1 MLIHLCIRDFA
12 VVRATEMEFGPGL
25 TVVSG
30 ETGAGKSLLVDALAF
45 LCGQRADSGVV
56 RHGANRAELLAGFSL
71 ADTPAAQQ
79 WLQDNELDE
88 EADDA
93 YGEGGTCQLRRVIR
107 ADGRSRAY
115 INGRPVPLS
124 QLTELAAL
132 LLEIH
137 GQHEQQALLSRPNQ
151 LALLDAWA
159 RNGAQRQAVKQAAQQ
174 WQGLLNERNTL
185 LQTGNVADRLAFL
198 QYQLDELHGQE
209 LEPEAIAQLLANHRR
224 QAHSSALVEA
234 CQQALLALNGEEDN
248 TPCLLKRLHRLR
260 QGLARVSAHENR
272 LSDIDE
278 LLEAASIPLH
288 EAVQQLERVL
298 DDITTHDPA
307 NLLEIEQR
315 LGHLHDLA
323 RKHRVPLEELAAT
336 YERMTHEL
344 EQLQGADARLAQLD
358 NEIAAAVIQWQ
369 QQAAVLSASRHNA
382 AGTLSKAVSA
392 LLGEL
397 GMGGAQFQVQLE
409 AQPVL
414 RPDPN
419 GAERAEFL
427 VSANLGQPLRPLRKV
442 ASGGELSRISLAIE
456 VAALDLEAVPTM
468 VFDEVDA
475 GISGA
480 VADRVGSTLR
490 TLGQH
495 RQVLCVTH
503 LPQVAARGHHHYRVS
518 KAPVEGI
525 TQSAVQP
532 LDTAT
537 RAEEIARML
546 GGINI
551 SNEARA
557 AAVKLLQEGHLIQEE
572 VIS

>member
-71 ADTPAAQQ
+71 IDTPAAQQ

-93 YGEGGTCQLRRVIR
+93 DEGGQCQLRRVIR
-107 ADGRSRAY
+107 VDGRSRAY

-159 RNGAQRQAVKQAAQQ
+159 RNAGQRHAVKQAAQQ
-174 WQGLLNERNTL
+174 WQALLNERNTL

-198 QYQLDELHGQE
+198 HYQLDELHGQE
-209 LEPEAIAQLLANHRR
+209 LEPAAIEQLLANHRR

-234 CQQALLALNGEEDN
+234 CQHALSTLNSEEDN
-248 TPCLLKRLHRLR
+248 TPSLLKRLHRLR
-260 QGLARVSAHENR
+260 QGLARVSAHETR
-272 LSDIDE
+272 LSEIDE
-278 LLEAASIPLH
+278 LLETASIPLH

-298 DDITTHDPA
+298 DDIASNDPA

-323 RKHRVPLEELAAT
+323 RKHRVPLEELAT
-336 YERMTHEL
+336 TRERIRHEL
-344 EQLQGADARLAQLD
+344 ERLQDADARLAQLD
-358 NEIAAAVIQWQ
+358 NEIAAAVVQWQ
-369 QQAAVLSASRHNA
+369 QKAALLSVSRQNA
-382 AGTLSKAVSA
+382 AGTLSQAVTA

-397 GMGGAQFQVQLE
+397 GMSGAQFQVQLDS
-409 AQPVL
+409 QPVL
-414 RPDPN
+414 RPDPH

-427 VSANLGQPLRPLRKV
+427 VTANLGQPLRPLRKV

-456 VAALDLEAVPTM
+456 VATMDLEAVPTM
-468 VFDEVDA
+468 VFDEVDS

-480 VADRVGSTLR
+480 VADRVGSKLR
-490 TLGQH
+490 TLGEH

-503 LPQVAARGHHHYRVS
+503 LPQVAARGHNHYRVS

-532 LDTAT
+532 LDAAT

-546 GGINI
+546 GGVNI

-557 AAVKLLQEGHLIQEE
+557 AAVKLLEEGRLAQETM
-572 VIS
+572 S

>member
-45 LCGQRADSGVV
+45 LCGQRADSSVV

-88 EADDA
+88 EADVAD
-93 YGEGGTCQLRRVIR
+93 EGGQCQLRRVIR

-159 RNGAQRQAVKQAAQQ
+159 RNVAQRQAVKQAAQQ
-174 WQGLLNERNTL
+174 WHALLNERTTL
-185 LQTGNVADRLAFL
+185 LQAGNVADRLAFL
-198 QYQLDELHGQE
+198 HYQLDELHDQE
-209 LEPEAIAQLLANHRR
+209 LEPAAIEQLLANHRR

-248 TPCLLKRLHRLR
+248 TPSLLKRLHRLR
-260 QGLARVSAHENR
+260 QGLGRVSAHEAR
-272 LSDIDE
+272 LTDIDE
-278 LLEAASIPLH
+278 LLEAASISLH
-288 EAVQQLERVL
+288 EALQQLERVL
-298 DDITTHDPA
+298 DDIATNDPIH
-307 NLLEIEQR
+307 LLEIEQR

-336 YERMTHEL
+336 RQRISDEL
-344 EQLQGADARLAQLD
+344 EQLQNADARLAQLD
-358 NEIAAAVIQWQ
+358 NEIKTAVINWQ
-369 QQAAVLSASRHNA
+369 QQAALLSASRQSA
-382 AGTLSKAVSA
+382 AVSLSKAVTA

-397 GMGGAQFQVQLE
+397 GMSGAQFQVQLE

-427 VSANLGQPLRPLRKV
+427 VTANLGQPLRPLRKV

-456 VAALDLEAVPTM
+456 VAAMDLEAVPTM
-468 VFDEVDA
+468 VFDEVDS

-480 VADRVGSTLR
+480 VADRVGSKLR
-490 TLGQH
+490 TLGEH

-503 LPQVAARGHHHYRVS
+503 LPQVAARGHNHYRVS

-532 LDTAT
+532 LDTAA
-537 RAEEIARML
+537 RSEEIARML
-546 GGINI
+546 GGVNI
-551 SNEARA
+551 SDEARA
-557 AAVKLLQEGHLIQEE
+557 AAVKLLQEGALIQEQE
-572 VIS
+572 TAL

>member
-30 ETGAGKSLLVDALAF
+30 ETGAGKSLLVDALGF

-56 RHGANRAELLAGFSL
+56 RHGASRAELLAGFSL

-159 RNGAQRQAVKQAAQQ
+159 RNSTQRQAVRQAAQQ
-174 WQGLLNERNTL
+174 WQALLNERDTL
-185 LQTGNVADRLAFL
+185 LQAGNVADRLAFL
-198 QYQLDELHGQE
+198 QYQLDELHGQD
-209 LEPEAIAQLLANHRR
+209 LEPTAIAQLLANHRR
-224 QAHSSALVEA
+224 QAYSSALVEA
-234 CQQALLALNGEEDN
+234 CQQALLALNGEEEGA
-248 TPCLLKRLHRLR
+248 PSLLKRLHRLR
-260 QGLARVSAHENR
+260 QGLVRVSAHEAR
-272 LSDIDE
+272 LAEIDE
-278 LLEAASIPLH
+278 LLETASIPLH
-288 EAVQQLERVL
+288 EALHQLERVL
-298 DDITTHDPA
+298 DDITANDPV
-307 NLLEIEQR
+307 NLLEMEQR

-336 YERMTHEL
+336 RERIAHEL
-344 EQLQGADARLAQLD
+344 EQLHGADARLTRLD
-358 NEIAAAVIQWQ
+358 GEIANAVTQWQ
-369 QQAAVLSASRHNA
+369 QQAALLSASRQSA
-382 AGTLSKAVSA
+382 ASSLSQAVTA

-397 GMGGAQFQVQLE
+397 AMNGAQFQVQLE
-409 AQPVL
+409 AQSAL

-419 GAERAEFL
+419 GAERTEFL
-427 VSANLGQPLRPLRKV
+427 VTANLGQPLRPLRKV

-468 VFDEVDA
+468 VFDEVDS

-480 VADRVGSTLR
+480 VADRVGSKLR
-490 TLGQH
+490 TLGTH

-532 LDTAT
+532 LDTLT
-537 RAEEIARML
+537 RSEEIARML

-557 AAVKLLQEGHLIQEE
+557 AAVKLLEAGQLA
-572 VIS
+572 